1 MRTFETKIEGKD
13 ILEEDGKIII
23 EELGPNAELT
33 IRRTSFAESQLWKK
47 ATYVPKPKKKK
58 ENKNIKYDEIGNKK
72 GKLYVDRQDLKRV
85 FTKKR
90 KLIRKDKKISKTQGG
105 LA

>member
-33 IRRTSFAESQLWKK
+33 IRRTSFAES
-47 ATYVPKPKKKK
+47 
-58 ENKNIKYDEIGNKK
+58 
-72 GKLYVDRQDLKRV
+72 
-85 FTKKR
+85 
-90 KLIRKDKKISKTQGG
+90 
-105 LA
+105 